1 MSQLIR
7 RQQRFLLPRWRSPR
21 DALAVGERDPRAGS
35 SHNQMPDIDRQREV
49 DRLRNEW
56 RLNPT
61 PAFTRSLL
69 DGALVTDSFDS
80 ARDAARTILTEPV
93 SAVTREIAQQVL
105 GHQPEHEGIIN
116 RSVPIVA
123 RLRTPDATI
132 AEMRKRLLMAPRDPL
147 TWVMLARRHFVL
159 GHDHQAERELKVA
172 QSLAPHDRY
181 VARAASRFYLHYDRL
196 DEASAVLRRT
206 RATVHDPWLLAVAIL
221 IAMKRTR
228 SNRLIKRGMQLIKR
242 QAFSPR
248 AVSELATL
256 IGMAERRHGKTRSTR
271 KWFELALRD
280 PTENVVAQMQF
291 LRHPVERGGDWET
304 RAHEAHAWWLLE
316 AGDISRSSRALTEWQ
331 YDEPFSRDAAL
342 LGSWV
347 HGTAMGDF
355 GQALTDIRIARLA
368 CPEDPSLIAQ
378 EIYVRAELG
387 DLAGA
392 EDMLRNQLPLAIE
405 KSGRRVTDDPWP
417 ILIAADWG
425 MLCFRKGLR
434 EQGREFYRASVSLA
448 QQKRN
453 QKMALAAKWHSIR
466 EESRQWGL
474 TAEMESEWQDL
485 YAAMSNVQQ
494 IVYGRAMR
502 RIGGGLAP

>member
-21 DALAVGERDPRAGS
+21 DALAVGERDPRDGS
-35 SHNQMPDIDRQREV
+35 SHTQITDIDRQREV
-49 DRLRNEW
+49 DRLRAEW

-61 PAFTRSLL
+61 PTFTRALL

-80 ARDAARTILTEPV
+80 ARDVAHAMLVESV

-105 GHQPEHEGIIN
+105 GDEPEQEGVVN
-116 RSVPIVA
+116 RSGPIVA
-123 RLRTPDATI
+123 RLRAPDAAI
-132 AEMRKRLLMAPRDPL
+132 GEMRRRLLVAPRDPL
-147 TWVMLARRHFVL
+147 TWVMLARQHFVL
-159 GHDHQAERELKVA
+159 GHDHKAERALKVA

-228 SNRLIKRGMQLIKR
+228 PNRLVKRGMQLIKR
-242 QAFSPR
+242 RLFSPR

-256 IGMAERRHGKTRSTR
+256 IGMAERRHGKTRSKR

-291 LRHPVERGGDWET
+291 LRHPVERGGDWEA

-316 AGDISRSSRALTEWQ
+316 AGDISGSSRALREWQ

-355 GQALTDIRIARLA
+355 DEALNDIGIARLA

-378 EIYVRAELG
+378 EIYIRAELG

-392 EDMLRNQLPLAIE
+392 EDMLRNQLLLAIE

-417 ILIAADWG
+417 ILITADWG

-434 EQGREFYRASVSLA
+434 EQGREYYRTSVSLA
-448 QQKRN
+448 QQRKN
-453 QKMALAAKWHSIR
+453 QGMALAAKWHSIR

-474 TAEMESEWQDL
+474 TTEMESEWQDL
-485 YAAMSNVQQ
+485 YASMSSVQQ
-494 IVYGRAMR
+494 IVYGNAMR
-502 RIGGGLAP
+502 RIGRGLTP